1 VVIFFVVGG
10 VHSLGAVAVLF
21 AIVLLD
27 YGGGFGT
34 MPSFTADYFG
44 TRYMGVNYGWILTAW
59 GVGGIVGPI
68 FVARVKDLT
77 GSFSGAL
84 PIIAVILLVAMVLPI
99 VTRNPAVAGG
109 GRWSHLAPRR
119 RAHA

>member
-1 VVIFFVVGG
+1 MRTFPAEESRVG
-10 VHSLGAVAVLF
+10 
-21 AIVLLD
+21 
-27 YGGGFGT
+27 T
-34 MPSFTADYFG
+34 
-44 TRYMGVNYGWILTAW
+44 
-59 GVGGIVGPI
+59 
-68 FVARVKDLT
+68 KDLT

-84 PIIAVILLVAMVLPI
+84 PVIAVILVAMVLPI